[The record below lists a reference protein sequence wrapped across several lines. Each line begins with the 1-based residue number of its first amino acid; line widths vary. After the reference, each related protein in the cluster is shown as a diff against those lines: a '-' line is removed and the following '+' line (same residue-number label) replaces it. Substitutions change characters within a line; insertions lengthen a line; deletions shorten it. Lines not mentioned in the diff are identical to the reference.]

1 MCTSSARLANARIDK
16 QSPNAIVTQW
26 QWKNKRNL
34 NLSSISL
41 APPHSIWYDFE
52 GAFVSGKSKPSTIL
66 LYAHNNTTYIHTY
79 SSSLLIYFSTWKST
93 TMVNFFNRISSR
105 NALVRARKHETNW
118 NWGPTMA
125 GYTHSFTKLL
135 CWVFFIRSLIPYYG
149 QLNKK
154 RRNNNSSSSTS
165 SEGKGKDS
173 KSDAMHFTSIS
184 DRLMNYS
191 ACFFLNLLQ
200 SEWEKAYTT
209 ARWQQEQQWSVENP
223 PHRYLPATYH
233 YSCARNRI
241 VLYVMTIM
249 EWMNLLSIPC
259 FPSSF
264 VNASHSTHISFF
276 LKRLSLFHEAQK
288 KSNIAN
294 TNRLDT

>member
-1 MCTSSARLANARIDK
+1 MESRKHNCTTNGCEYKWKLRSVIQRRYEENEKWEEKPHITLILPTRTHYLRECVRVVHGLPMLELTNKARTLLLHNDSGKTNVISIWA
-16 QSPNAIVTQW
+16 QS
-26 QWKNKRNL
+26 
-34 NLSSISL
+34 LSL
-41 APPHSIWYDFE
+41 PPHSIWYDFE

-191 ACFFLNLLQ
+191 ACFF
-200 SEWEKAYTT
+200 
-209 ARWQQEQQWSVENP
+209 
-223 PHRYLPATYH
+223 
-233 YSCARNRI
+233 
-241 VLYVMTIM
+241 
-249 EWMNLLSIPC
+249 
-259 FPSSF
+259 F
-264 VNASHSTHISFF
+264 
-276 LKRLSLFHEAQK
+276 
-288 KSNIAN
+288 
-294 TNRLDT
+294 